1 MSETTPSPKTP
12 SECDN
17 DASTR
22 ATNDSKPT
30 GKHPF
35 FDIGPSVVVYNGS
48 RKRRRSVMTMK
59 ELAEFSKLD
68 RSELYYDRLTN
79 PKSKGE

>member
-1 MSETTPSPKTP
+1 
-12 SECDN
+12 
-17 DASTR
+17 
-22 ATNDSKPT
+22 
-30 GKHPF
+30 
-35 FDIGPSVVVYNGS
+35 
-48 RKRRRSVMTMK
+48 MTMK